1 MMNNQCP
8 SCGTPNRESAKF
20 CYACRTP
27 LSQPLPPA
35 SGIGGTGA
43 PLPATLAAGA
53 PTSPAGVIIAASL
66 ETVPVS
72 VASPVGATKS
82 NESSPPENPAN
93 EPGMAPLVTL
103 PPAALKTNDAGIKV
117 ADSTTAPLP
126 PLPAFAV
133 LPEGELL
140 DSRRYEVITVLSS
153 SPKLN
158 AYQVIDHLR
167 RYCGQCGATENGV
180 QDGYCANCGVA
191 LPKDQVTYWLRETSE
206 ADMWERESQ
215 IAERK
220 LWHSGLVNIYRVF
233 QDCPYGNLTRSYLV
247 SDADDGAVL
256 ATLPRPQPEENV
268 LAWGQQL
275 AAAVSYLHGQGFRH
289 RSILASNVRLLADEA
304 KLTNFGKAEKVA
316 RAEDKDWPAN
326 EVADLAKMLHDDL
339 IAGQQLSPDTEAVFA
354 KALSPDKN
362 IRYVSADA
370 FGTDLGNAIEALQ
383 RVDSVAFVAGR
394 RSHVGMVR
402 EHNEDSL
409 LTLELQRVQL
419 SESQPVGLYVVADG
433 MGGHEA
439 GEVASAVAINTV
451 ATVMT
456 DKLLSAWLDGAAPP
470 VYDDLLKDAF
480 QKANQAV
487 YERGR
492 KAHTD
497 MGTTLVGA
505 LLIGCEAFV
514 ANIGDSRCYRLSRGE
529 LKQVTT
535 DHSLVERLIAA
546 GTITREEARVHP
558 QRNYIYRTVG
568 DKPQVDVDVFRLN
581 LKPDDI
587 LILCSDG
594 LSGMVD
600 ESQMQE
606 AIMNGQE
613 PQAACEKLISL
624 ANAAGGD
631 DNISVVVV
639 QVIAANGN
647 R

>member
-1 MMNNQCP
+1 MSNFCQHCGAP
-8 SCGTPNRESAKF
+8 SRDGAKF
-20 CYACRTP
+20 CLTCGKP
-27 LSQPLPPA
+27 LSQSLPSTP
-35 SGIGGTGA
+35 GIGGTSA
-43 PLPATLAAGA
+43 PPSSLPAVVASTPVPGAAPA
-53 PTSPAGVIIAASL
+53 ASAEVPAG
-66 ETVPVS
+66 S
-72 VASPVGATKS
+72 VTGSVGATKMS
-82 NESSPPENPAN
+82 VSVPPESPADA
-93 EPGMAPLVTL
+93 PGTTPLVASL
-103 PPAALKTNDAGIKV
+103 PAAVEMNGAGINA
-117 ADSTTAPLP
+117 ADSPTVPLT
-126 PLPAFAV
+126 PLPAFAI
-133 LPEGELL
+133 LPEGALL
-140 DSRRYEVITVLSS
+140 DDRRYEVITVLSS
-153 SPKLN
+153 SPKIN
-158 AYQVIDHLR
+158 AYQVIDQVR
-167 RYCGQCGATENGV
+167 RYCSQCGSMENGV
-180 QDGYCANCGVA
+180 QDGYCANCGVT
-191 LPKDQVTYWLRETSE
+191 LSKDQASFWLRETSE
-206 ADMWERESQ
+206 ADMWERESLMG
-215 IAERK
+215 ERK
-220 LWHSGLVNIYRVF
+220 LWHVGLVNIYRVF
-233 QDCPYGNLTRSYLV
+233 QDCPYGSLKRSYLV
-247 SDADDGAVL
+247 SDADEGTVL
-256 ATLPRPQPEENV
+256 ATLPKPQPEEKV

-289 RSILASNVRLLADEA
+289 RSIRAASVRLEGDRV

-326 EVADLAKMLHDDL
+326 EVADLARMLNDEL
-339 IAGQQLSPDTEAVFA
+339 LAGQQLSLETTAVLA

-362 IRYVSADA
+362 IRYATADA
-370 FGTDLGNAIEALQ
+370 FGIDLGKAFEALQ

-402 EHNEDSL
+402 DHNEDSL

-439 GEVASAVAINTV
+439 GEVASGVAINTV

-456 DKLLSAWLDGAAPP
+456 SKLVSPWLDGAAPP
-470 VYDDLLKDAF
+470 SYGDLLKEAF

-487 YERGR
+487 HERGR

-505 LLIGCEAFV
+505 LLIGGEAFV

-529 LKQVTT
+529 LRQITT

-568 DKPQVDVDVFRLN
+568 DKPQVDVDIFKVS
-581 LKPDDI
+581 LKPDDM

-594 LSGMVD
+594 LSGMVED
-600 ESQMQE
+600 PQIQE
-606 AIMNGQE
+606 AVLSSRDL
-613 PQAACEKLISL
+613 QAACEKLIQL
-624 ANAAGGD
+624 ANTAGGD

-639 QVIAANGN
+639 QVVAANGN